1 MKKSLTLVFLMG
13 GVLGCASLFGMHAAH
28 KGEQRAVYG
37 VVQSIPTER
46 LNRVTPLLEST
57 SPTGGA
63 SFDRSGKT
71 LFTANFQGLATAY
84 DLRDQSERWR
94 MHSDESLTMTPYY
107 LERGAAPGVKVPL
120 VIEGTQEGKLFALR
134 ASDGVQ
140 EWNYDFGGELRQPPV
155 LADGRLLAVSSRNQL
170 GAFDAATGKW
180 LWQYNREFPVNMTVY
195 GHSGVAVKNGTAYV
209 GFSDGFVCGV
219 NTSDGLVKW
228 ARPLTLKGQGFSDS
242 DTTPEIIG
250 DKVYAASFEDGVYAM
265 RADTGE
271 VVWQLNFPGVTRL
284 AAHDPYLF
292 AASTNGELWAIDAD
306 TGLAVWKFK
315 YPAAEVTKPIVYH
328 GYVILGTRP
337 GGLYVV
343 QEDSGEPVQ
352 SLQAGG
358 VTGELSVAQGQ
369 LGFMSEDSNVYVLR
383 YGAASSVLMNAQHR
397 FVGL

>member
-1 MKKSLTLVFLMG
+1 MKTLAFVCVIAVVG
-13 GVLGCASLFGMHAAH
+13 GCASLFGIHHSH

-37 VVQSIPTER
+37 VVQVIPTER
-46 LNRVTPLLEST
+46 LNKVTPLLEST

-63 SFDRSGKT
+63 AFDSSGKT
-71 LFTANFQGLATAY
+71 LFTANFEGIATAY

-94 MHSDESLTMTPYY
+94 NRSDESLTMTPYY
-107 LERGAAPGVKVPL
+107 VERGAAPGVKVPL

-155 LADGRLLAVSSRNQL
+155 LVDGRLLAVSSRNQL
-170 GAFDAATGKW
+170 GAFDVATGKW

-195 GHSGVAVKNGTAYV
+195 GHSGVAVKNGIAYV

-219 NTSDGLVKW
+219 NLSDGLVKW

-242 DTTPEIIG
+242 DTTPELVG
-250 DKVYAASFEDGVYAM
+250 NKVFAASFEDGVYAM
-265 RADTGE
+265 RGDTGE
-271 VVWQLNFPGVTRL
+271 VLWQLNFPGVTRL

-306 TGLAVWKFK
+306 TGQAVWKFK
-315 YPAAEVTKPIVYH
+315 FPAAEVTKPIVYH
-328 GYVILGTRP
+328 GYVIVGTRP

-352 SLQAGG
+352 SLQVGG
-358 VTGELSVAQGQ
+358 VTGDLSASQGQ
-369 LGFMSEDSNVYVLR
+369 LVLMSEDSNVYVLR
-383 YGAASSVLMNAQHR
+383 FGAKSSILMGAQHR